1 MKQKILTFLT
11 AVATALW
18 VLTCSIAVP
27 LLVRPFYAL
36 HITSL
41 QLEESTGLTRE
52 QILEAYDDVMD
63 YCLGLREDFAAGVL
77 PFSADGAAHFA
88 DVQKLFLLDLWVLGI
103 STLVL
108 LILWLVRRRTGLRLL
123 RPAQRGPAFWGCV
136 GLGAAFLVVGA
147 LAATDFDRAFTVF
160 HTLFFPGKDN
170 WIFSP
175 ATDPVILILP
185 QEFFRNCALLILG
198 VLLALCALLIGLDFR
213 KRK

>member
-36 HITSL
+36 HITPL
-41 QLEESTGLTRE
+41 QLEENTGLTRE

-123 RPAQRGPAFWGCV
+123 RPAGRGPAFWGCV

-147 LAATDFDRAFTVF
+147 LAATDFDRAFTIF

>member
-36 HITSL
+36 HITPL
-41 QLEESTGLTRE
+41 QLEERTGLTRE
-52 QILEAYDDVMD
+52 QVLEAYDDVMD

-123 RPAQRGPAFWGCV
+123 RPAGRGPAFWGCV
-136 GLGAAFLVVGA
+136 GLGAAFLIVGV
-147 LAATDFDRAFTVF
+147 LAATDFDRAFTIF

-175 ATDPVILILP
+175 DTDPVILILP

-198 VLLALCALLIGLDFR
+198 VLLALCVLLIGLDFR